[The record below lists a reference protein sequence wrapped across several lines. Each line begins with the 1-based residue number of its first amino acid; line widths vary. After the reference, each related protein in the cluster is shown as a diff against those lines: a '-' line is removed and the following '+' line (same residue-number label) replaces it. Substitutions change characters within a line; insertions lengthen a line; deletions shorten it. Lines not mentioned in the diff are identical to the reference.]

1 MAKKTRQR
9 EFLIRLFDS
18 DPNLKLKNTPSI
30 EEIVSVTLSC
40 TLIRMT
46 EINSIDRSVLYQEF
60 KEWIVNSG
68 ESEQNQEILCL
79 RYLKNDRNI
88 NQINL

>member
-1 MAKKTRQR
+1 M
-9 EFLIRLFDS
+9 
-18 DPNLKLKNTPSI
+18 KNNPTI
-30 EEIVSVTLSC
+30 EEIIAITLSC

-46 EINSIDRSVLYQEF
+46 EINIIDRSVLYQEF

-68 ESEQNQEILCL
+68 ENEMTQEILCL

-88 NQINL
+88 N

>member
-9 EFLIRLFDS
+9 EFLIRLYNWDS
-18 DPNLKLKNTPSI
+18 NQKLKNNPSI

-46 EINSIDRSVLYQEF
+46 EINRIDRSVLYQEF

-68 ESEQNQEILCL
+68 ENEESQEILCL
-79 RYLKNDRNI
+79 RYLKNDRKI
-88 NQINL
+88 N

>member
-1 MAKKTRQR
+1 MTKKTRQR

-30 EEIVSVTLSC
+30 EEIISVTLSC

-46 EINSIDRSVLYQEF
+46 EVNRIDRSVLYQEF
-60 KEWIVNSG
+60 KEWIVNSRG
-68 ESEQNQEILCL
+68 DNQNQEILCL
-79 RYLKNDRNI
+79 RYLKNDQKMN
-88 NQINL
+88 

>member
-9 EFLIRLFDS
+9 EFLIRLYNWDS
-18 DPNLKLKNTPSI
+18 NQKLKNNPSI

-40 TLIRMT
+40 TIIRMT
-46 EINSIDRSVLYQEF
+46 EINRIDRSVLYQEF

-68 ESEQNQEILCL
+68 KNEESQEILCL
-79 RYLKNDRNI
+79 RYLKNDRETN
-88 NQINL
+88 

>member
-1 MAKKTRQR
+1 MAQKTRQR
-9 EFLIRLFDS
+9 EFLIRLFNL
-18 DPNLKLKNTPSI
+18 DPNQKLKNNPSI

-46 EINSIDRSVLYQEF
+46 EINRIDRSVLYQEF

-68 ESEQNQEILCL
+68 ENEESQEILCL
-79 RYLKNDRNI
+79 RYLKNDRKI
-88 NQINL
+88 N

>member
-1 MAKKTRQR
+1 MAKKTPQK
-9 EFLIRLFDS
+9 EFLIRLLNS
-18 DPNLKLKNTPSI
+18 DPNQKLKNNPSV

-46 EINSIDRSVLYQEF
+46 EINRIDRSVLYQEF

-68 ESEQNQEILCL
+68 ENEESQEILCL
-79 RYLKNDRNI
+79 RYLKNDRKI
-88 NQINL
+88 N

>member
-9 EFLIRLFDS
+9 EFLIRLLKL
-18 DPNLKLKNTPSI
+18 DPKQKLKNNPSI

-46 EINSIDRSVLYQEF
+46 EINRIDRSVLYQEF

-68 ESEQNQEILCL
+68 ENEESQDILCL
-79 RYLKNDRNI
+79 RRLKN
-88 NQINL
+88 

>member
-9 EFLIRLFDS
+9 EFLIRLS
-18 DPNLKLKNTPSI
+18 NTDPRQKLKNNPSI

-46 EINSIDRSVLYQEF
+46 EINRIDRSVLYQEF

-68 ESEQNQEILCL
+68 KNEESQEILCL
-79 RYLKNDRNI
+79 RYLKNDRKI
-88 NQINL
+88 N

>member
-1 MAKKTRQR
+1 MPKKTRQR
-9 EFLIRLFDS
+9 EFLIRLFTS
-18 DPNLKLKNTPSI
+18 DPNQKLKNNPSI

-46 EINSIDRSVLYQEF
+46 EINRIDRSVLYQEF

-68 ESEQNQEILCL
+68 ENEESQEILCL
-79 RYLKNDRNI
+79 RYLKNDRKI
-88 NQINL
+88 N

>member
-1 MAKKTRQR
+1 MDKKTRQR
-9 EFLIRLFDS
+9 EFLIRLFYRDL
-18 DPNLKLKNTPSI
+18 NQKLKNNPSI

-46 EINSIDRSVLYQEF
+46 EINRIDRSVLYQEF

-68 ESEQNQEILCL
+68 ENEESQEILCL
-79 RYLKNDRNI
+79 RYLKNDRKI
-88 NQINL
+88 N